1 MKADKPTYEELEQRV
16 KELEKEAAT
25 RKQAEDALRESEE
38 RLQIVLDTIQ
48 AGIVVIDPEAH
59 VIVGVNA
66 AAGKMVG
73 ASMKVILG
81 SGCHKYICPAGK
93 GQCPITD
100 LGQNFE
106 NTESV
111 LLTGDGKEVPILKTV
126 VPVTLAGRQHL
137 LESFIDIAER
147 KQAEEEL
154 EKANEELKSFVHVV
168 SHDLKN
174 PIMSIQG
181 FSHLLLRKCQEA
193 LGEKGRSYVDQIETS
208 AHRMEVLVSDL
219 VNLSRVGQVVATFKD
234 VSSLGIVRKVTSH
247 LQDRLKQS
255 RIQLTVADNL
265 PTAHCDEERIY
276 QVFENLLVNS
286 IKFMGDTEER
296 KIQIGYEDTA
306 DLHQF
311 YVRDSGIGIDPK
323 HHRKI
328 FGIFDRLNEVEDNE
342 GTGLGLSIVE
352 KIVNNHGGKVWVESE
367 KGKGATF
374 YFSLPKVPSVGQE
387 VTA

>member
-16 KELEKEAAT
+16 KELEKEDAE
-25 RKQAEDALRESEE
+25 RKSAEVALRESEE

-73 ASMKVILG
+73 ASMKLILG
-81 SGCHKYICPAGK
+81 SGCHNYICPAAK

-100 LGQNFE
+100 LRQDFE

-111 LLTGDGKEVPILKTV
+111 LLTADGKEVPILKTV

-137 LESFIDIAER
+137 LESFVDIAER

-181 FSHLLLRKCQEA
+181 FSHLLRRKCQEA

-219 VNLSRVGQVVATFKD
+219 VNLSRVGRLVATFKD

-247 LQDRLKQS
+247 LQDRLKES

-265 PTAHCDEERIY
+265 PIAHCDEERIY
-276 QVFENLLVNS
+276 QVFENLIVNS

-328 FGIFDRLNEVEDNE
+328 FGMFDRLSEVEDNE

-352 KIVNNHGGKVWVESE
+352 KIVKNHGGKVWVKSE

-374 YFSLPKVPSVGQE
+374 YLSLPKVPCVD
-387 VTA
+387 

>member
-1 MKADKPTYEELEQRV
+1 VKADKPTYEELEQRV
-16 KELEKEAAT
+16 KELEKEAAE
-25 RKQAEDALRESEE
+25 RKRAEVALRESEE

-73 ASMKVILG
+73 ASMKLILG

-100 LGQNFE
+100 LRQDFE

-111 LLTGDGKEVPILKTV
+111 LLTADGKEVPILKTV

-137 LESFIDIAER
+137 LESFVDIAER

-181 FSHLLLRKCQEA
+181 FSHLLRRKCQEA

-219 VNLSRVGQVVATFKD
+219 VNLSRVGRVVATFKD

-265 PTAHCDEERIY
+265 PIAHCDEERIY

-323 HHRKI
+323 HHRRI

-352 KIVNNHGGKVWVESE
+352 KIVNNHGGKVWVKSE
-367 KGKGATF
+367 KGTGATF
-374 YFSLPKVPSVGQE
+374 YFSLPKVPCVD
-387 VTA
+387 

>member
-16 KELEKEAAT
+16 KELEKEAAE
-25 RKQAEDALRESEE
+25 RKRAEVALRESEE

-73 ASMKVILG
+73 ASMQLILG

-100 LGQNFE
+100 LRQDFE

-111 LLTGDGKEVPILKTV
+111 LLTTDGKEVPILKTV

-137 LESFIDIAER
+137 LESFVDIAER

-181 FSHLLLRKCQEA
+181 FSHLLRRKCQEA

-219 VNLSRVGQVVATFKD
+219 VNLSRVGRVVATFKD
-234 VSSLGIVRKVTSH
+234 VSSLGIVRKVISH
-247 LQDRLKQS
+247 LQDRLEQN

-265 PTAHCDEERIY
+265 PTVHCDEERIY

-352 KIVNNHGGKVWVESE
+352 KIVNNHGGKVWVKSE

-374 YFSLPKVPSVGQE
+374 YFSLPKVPRVGQE

>member
-1 MKADKPTYEELEQRV
+1 VKADKPTYEELEQRV
-16 KELEKEAAT
+16 KELEKEAAE
-25 RKQAEDALRESEE
+25 RKSAEVALRESEE

-73 ASMKVILG
+73 ASMKLILG

-100 LGQNFE
+100 LRQDFE

-111 LLTGDGKEVPILKTV
+111 LLTADGKEVPILKTV
-126 VPVTLAGRQHL
+126 VPVILAGRQHL
-137 LESFIDIAER
+137 LESFVDIAER

-181 FSHLLLRKCQEA
+181 FSHLLRRKCQEA

-219 VNLSRVGQVVATFKD
+219 VNLSRVGRLVATFKD

-255 RIQLTVADNL
+255 RIQLTVADNF
-265 PTAHCDEERIY
+265 PIAHCDEERIY
-276 QVFENLLVNS
+276 QVFENLVVNS

-352 KIVNNHGGKVWVESE
+352 KIVKKHGGKVWVKSE

-374 YFSLPKVPSVGQE
+374 YFSLPKVPCVDQE